1 MVGEIY
7 NYGIST
13 GKNYD
18 FGDRKVNY
26 FEDSFNSLIN
36 FEFKWD
42 AAKVSYEE
50 LFSKNAQILKDSLS
64 GFGTLNYLTSHDDGS
79 PFDAKRENT
88 FKTGTLLLL
97 SPGTSQI
104 YYGDESART
113 LIVEGAQGD
122 ATLRSP
128 MNWENIENDSKT
140 KELLLHWQKLGTFR
154 ARHPSIGAGTHKMIS
169 EMPYVFKRDYNK
181 GPYRDAVVVALDV
194 AKGDKEISI
203 LGAFKEGSELIDAYS
218 GVETSVVDG
227 KVKFAS
233 DFNMVLLEMK

>member
-1 MVGEIY
+1 MQ
-7 NYGIST
+7 S
-13 GKNYD
+13 
-18 FGDRKVNY
+18 
-26 FEDSFNSLIN
+26 
-36 FEFKWD
+36 
-42 AAKVSYEE
+42 AK
-50 LFSKNAQILKDSLS
+50 
-64 GFGTLNYLTSHDDGS
+64 
-79 PFDAKRENT
+79 
-88 FKTGTLLLL
+88 TLLLL